1 MFSTA
6 TYLGPYQVTQ
16 RHLWSQSSRLQSC
29 RPRRFVR
36 SIAFLKLQG
45 ELALFCGRRLYASA
59 VRPSDAAA
67 AGRVKRVGVLVS
79 GTGRSLENLLQRIH
93 TGTLLGAQIA
103 VVVASRADCFAL
115 ERAAQRH
122 VPAEVVA
129 ARAFSDTDRFSE
141 AITEVLVAYRVD
153 LVVMAGFM
161 HFYRIPPRYANR
173 VLNIHPALL
182 PAFCG
187 RGFYGNR
194 VHQAVLDFGA
204 KVTGVTVHFADNE
217 YDHGPIV
224 LQSAV
229 PVLDED
235 TVETLAAR
243 VFAEECRLLP
253 EAVELFCQDALILD
267 GRRVRIRQRQNV

>member
-1 MFSTA
+1 
-6 TYLGPYQVTQ
+6 
-16 RHLWSQSSRLQSC
+16 
-29 RPRRFVR
+29 
-36 SIAFLKLQG
+36 
-45 ELALFCGRRLYASA
+45 
-59 VRPSDAAA
+59 
-67 AGRVKRVGVLVS
+67 
-79 GTGRSLENLLQRIH
+79 
-93 TGTLLGAQIA
+93 LLGAQIV